1 MDLFAWCP
9 LGCYSTANNV
19 SLISTCSLCPAG
31 NYSDVLGAKTCR
43 ACSAG
48 SFNPEDGATHASQCR
63 NCSAGTYNPE
73 EGATQ
78 CRNCS
83 AGTYNPEEGASLV
96 SECRNCSAGTYNPGE
111 GAAVCRNCPPGSS
124 CPYNSRL
131 TPCACKVFEFQPLS
145 GQPSCLP
152 CPLPSSL
159 EFSAT
164 TCRSTA
170 TSSNVSPIYYH
181 LLVALFFCIA
191 VAAVVVAVRM
201 VRARRSASL
210 RTVHAGMCMYV
221 ATFAPYAL
229 LQAITLSELAKSNDS
244 LNRATTEISSSIAF
258 ATFFGLG
265 FSGKVALV
273 QLWAHVVH
281 QHSRSGL
288 SAPHRLQ
295 NTLTSTYK
303 AFVWAV
309 VLIVAAYLVGF
320 TVITVA
326 YLNQNEQC
334 ARFQSEK
341 CLSSAEELPQ
351 PCSESAKW
359 TQAQKYYEGVW
370 AGVVLVVFTSLA
382 FLFNGVVFAMCVCFV
397 IFIVCSAILCD
408 AQQADGRT
416 VAVEAAVDAGALAI
430 LALACAATS
439 AQRMD
444 RRQLPDDG

>member
-1 MDLFAWCP
+1 MSLGYVCTFCP
-9 LGCYSTANNV
+9 PGNF
-19 SLISTCSLCPAG
+19 CPAG
-31 NYSDVLGAKTCR
+31 S
-43 ACSAG
+43 
-48 SFNPEDGATHASQCR
+48 
-63 NCSAGTYNPE
+63 
-73 EGATQ
+73 
-78 CRNCS
+78 
-83 AGTYNPEEGASLV
+83 
-96 SECRNCSAGTYNPGE
+96 
-111 GAAVCRNCPPGSS
+111 
-124 CPYNSRL
+124 L
-131 TPCACKVFEFQPLS
+131 TPCACKVFEFQPDS
-145 GQPSCLP
+145 GHSACLP
-152 CPLPSSL
+152 CPLPSNL
-159 EFSAT
+159 EFTAT
-164 TCRSTA
+164 TCRSQA

-181 LLVALFFCIA
+181 LLVALFACIA
-191 VAAVVVAVRM
+191 VAAVVIAVRM

-273 QLWAHVVH
+273 QMWAHVVQ
-281 QHSRSGL
+281 QHSSSGL
-288 SAPHRLQ
+288 SAPHRLH

-309 VLIVAAYLVGF
+309 ALIVAAYLVGF

-397 IFIVCSAILCD
+397 IVCFACLCD

-416 VAVEAAVDAGALAI
+416 DAVEVAVDAGALAI

-439 AQRMD
+439 AERMD

>member
-1 MDLFAWCP
+1 MSLGHVCTFCP
-9 LGCYSTANNV
+9 PGNF
-19 SLISTCSLCPAG
+19 CPAG
-31 NYSDVLGAKTCR
+31 SI
-43 ACSAG
+43 
-48 SFNPEDGATHASQCR
+48 
-63 NCSAGTYNPE
+63 
-73 EGATQ
+73 
-78 CRNCS
+78 
-83 AGTYNPEEGASLV
+83 
-96 SECRNCSAGTYNPGE
+96 
-111 GAAVCRNCPPGSS
+111 
-124 CPYNSRL
+124 
-131 TPCACKVFEFQPLS
+131 TPCACKVFEFQPDS
-145 GQPSCLP
+145 GHSACLP
-152 CPLPSSL
+152 CPLPSNL
-159 EFSAT
+159 EFTAT
-164 TCRSTA
+164 TCRSQA

-181 LLVALFFCIA
+181 LLVALFACIA
-191 VAAVVVAVRM
+191 VAAVVIAVRM

-273 QLWAHVVH
+273 QMWAHVVQ
-281 QHSRSGL
+281 QHSSSDL

-309 VLIVAAYLVGF
+309 ALIVAAYLVGF

-382 FLFNGVVFAMCVCFV
+382 FLFNGVVFAMCV
-397 IFIVCSAILCD
+397 
-408 AQQADGRT
+408 
-416 VAVEAAVDAGALAI
+416 
-430 LALACAATS
+430 
-439 AQRMD
+439 
-444 RRQLPDDG
+444 